1 MSNVAKTGKEEHM
14 IKGLEKMKRTLS
26 NQPDYISGYYYNMR
40 NSSKTASYKTHEV
53 YVNHVIK
60 FLNDINKDIDKIRMD
75 DINRYLSDLSIKPN
89 GSLAS
94 GSYLVAVYSALKK
107 FFKYLVDSERIE
119 KDPMNGIE
127 RPAPKKAEM
136 VERTYLTKAEIRKLF
151 KVVDGEDIWTKRNR
165 AILVILFF
173 TGIRNTALTEIN
185 IQNVDFDNNCIY
197 VIDKGMK
204 PKPCYLDD
212 GKMEIIKDW
221 VNVRNRIITSN
232 TDALFISSRG
242 HKRITQ
248 ETSRY
253 VINQASEAIGH
264 KISPHKARASFATN
278 ALNSGLSLYEVSK
291 LMNHSS
297 TQVTAACYIQG
308 QDERIKEANL
318 KAISFMKF

>member
-1 MSNVAKTGKEEHM
+1 MATIKTGKEEHIM
-14 IKGLEKMKRTLS
+14 KVIDKIRTKLES
-26 NQPDYISGYYYNMR
+26 QPDYVAGYYYNMR
-40 NSSKTASYKTHEV
+40 NSGKTASYKTHEV

-60 FLNDINKDIDKIRMD
+60 FLTDVDKDITEIKMD
-75 DINRYLSDLSIKPN
+75 DINRYLSDLSIKPD
-89 GSLAS
+89 GAMAS

-107 FFKYLVDSERIE
+107 FFKYLVDSERIV
-119 KDPMNGIE
+119 KNPMDGIE

-136 VERTYLTKAEIRKLF
+136 VERTYLTKSEIKKVF
-151 KVVDGEDIWTKRNR
+151 KNLKGNDVWTKRNR
-165 AILVILFF
+165 AILVMFFF

-185 IQNVDFDNNCIY
+185 VQNVDFENNCIY
-197 VIDKGMK
+197 VVDKGSK

-212 GKMEIIKDW
+212 DKMMIIKDW
-221 VNVRNRIITSN
+221 VEARSLVNPNKIE
-232 TDALFISSRG
+232 ALFVSRQGTRISQG
-242 HKRITQ
+242 
-248 ETSRY
+248 TSRY
-253 VINQASEAIGH
+253 IIEQASEAIGH

>member
-14 IKGLEKMKRTLS
+14 IKAMDRMKRVLS

-60 FLNDINKDIDKIRMD
+60 FLRDINKDIDKIRMD
-75 DINRYLSDLSIKPN
+75 DINRYLSDLSVKPD

-119 KDPMNGIE
+119 KNPMNGIE

-136 VERTYLTKAEIRKLF
+136 VERTYLTKAEIKKLF
-151 KVVDGEDIWTKRNR
+151 KTVKGEDPWTKRDR
-165 AILVILFF
+165 AILVMLFF

-185 IQNVDFDNNCIY
+185 IQNVDIENNCIY

-212 GKMEIIKDW
+212 DKMEIIKDW
-221 VNVRNRIITSN
+221 INVRNRIITSD
-232 TDALFISSRG
+232 TDALFISRRMT
-242 HKRITQ
+242 RIFQGT
-248 ETSRY
+248 TKY
-253 VINQASEAIGH
+253 IIKQASKKIGH
-264 KISPHKARASFATN
+264 EISPHKARASFATN

-308 QDERIKEANL
+308 QDEKIKEANL